1 MKLRVGA
8 AIGIADQGAS
18 ALSNFLLM
26 IAVARA
32 DTPQDF
38 GSFTI
43 CVMLYSALLTV
54 SRSLL
59 SEPYTVISN
68 TTGQW
73 LPRVVC
79 LRLIGTAAALGCL
92 GGIVGLLVFP
102 LIGVLHGANTLIVL
116 VGLPALLVQD
126 LARWFAI
133 AAGRQL
139 WALIADVLW
148 VLVMASWLAPRY
160 VGWRIALPP
169 ALIWIVGSLLGT
181 VILVVLF
188 LRRSPT
194 LTGQEEAASFS
205 RVLQLGAP
213 AAGETFV
220 GAFGLQLGFYLA
232 VAIVGADAVGAARG
246 ALLVLGPLSILTS
259 GLLQFL
265 LPRMSRT
272 PITVRS
278 TVLRTQLWLIGLL
291 ALAAIPFYS
300 LPPQIGEG
308 LLGASWPTAR
318 AALPP
323 MVVYTAFIL
332 CFIVAQSG
340 IRARRASSRL
350 FMLRRVDAVLIP
362 LTFVIGAVI
371 SRDAFFWA
379 VALTGAFDLIMV
391 TIALRLPEP
400 RTREAID
407 TRRRME

>member
-1 MKLRVGA
+1 MKLPAGA

-18 ALSNFLLM
+18 ALSNVLLM
-26 IAVARA
+26 IAVART

-38 GSFTI
+38 GRFAI

-54 SRSLL
+54 SRALL

-79 LRLIGTAAALGCL
+79 LRLVGTAAALGCL
-92 GGIVGLLVFP
+92 GGTIGLLVFP

-126 LARWFAI
+126 LSRWFAI
-133 AAGRQL
+133 AAGRQF

-148 VLVMASWLAPRY
+148 VLVMASWLAPSY
-160 VGWRIALPP
+160 VGWRIPVPP
-169 ALIWIVGSLLGT
+169 ALIWILGALLGA
-181 VILVVLF
+181 VLLVVLF

-194 LTGQEEAASFS
+194 FAQQGEAASLA
-205 RVLQLGAP
+205 RLLKLGAP

-220 GAFGLQLGFYLA
+220 GAVGLQLGFYLA
-232 VAIVGADAVGAARG
+232 VVIIGAEAVGAARG

-259 GLLQFL
+259 GLLQYL
-265 LPRMSRT
+265 LPQMSRT
-272 PITVRS
+272 PNTVRS
-278 TVLRTQLWLIGLL
+278 TVRRTQWWLIGLV
-291 ALAAIPFYS
+291 ALVAIPVYA
-300 LPPQIGEG
+300 LPPQIGQG
-308 LLGASWPTAR
+308 LLGASWTTAR

-332 CFIVAQSG
+332 CFIVAQAG
-340 IRARRASSRL
+340 IRARRASARL

-362 LTFVIGAVI
+362 LTFVIGASI
-371 SRDAFFWA
+371 SRDGFFWA

-391 TIALRLPEP
+391 TIALRLPE
-400 RTREAID
+400 TRARQAID
-407 TRRRME
+407 TISRIE